1 MAKDHHAITMNLITH
16 TMSMYKTKKKNVF
29 IDNKENMIHSLKKK
43 QQQNNWKQIK
53 IARISYPKLLFW
65 RLLSQQ
71 FGRAER

>member
-1 MAKDHHAITMNLITH
+1 MIHFLNQ
-16 TMSMYKTKKKNVF
+16 KKK
-29 IDNKENMIHSLKKK
+29 KKK
-43 QQQNNWKQIK
+43 QNKQKNRQQIK